1 MYMPEW
7 KIFYFKIEKNK
18 SGNLWTNI
26 IIVDISE
33 TIFVRLS
40 LNVWMQV
47 FTFILFVFEGA
58 LHWSG
63 HVEWKSYS
71 VLI

>member
-1 MYMPEW
+1 MPEW

-40 LNVWMQV
+40 LNV
-47 FTFILFVFEGA
+47 
-58 LHWSG
+58 
-63 HVEWKSYS
+63 
-71 VLI
+71 